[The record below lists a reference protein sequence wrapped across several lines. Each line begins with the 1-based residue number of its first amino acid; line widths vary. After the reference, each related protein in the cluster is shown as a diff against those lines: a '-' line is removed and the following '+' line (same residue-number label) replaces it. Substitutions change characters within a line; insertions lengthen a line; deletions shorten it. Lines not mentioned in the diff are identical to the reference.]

1 MTDSLCSCCRL
12 FGKPR
17 ARVNFI
23 ILAGAPDSV
32 VYQRIKYL
40 LQNYQNTNLST
51 QDTSLTNYDTLMTIS
66 SHSFD
71 LQNQTSPIDSST
83 MSSTDK
89 CCHGYFRRPF
99 HIDDASNPT
108 EWETFQKSIL
118 DLLNAKM
125 DENVEERST
134 NVESA
139 SWVLL
144 HGSICLEPELLNV
157 FIKLKD
163 QNLTMVTYTFTV
175 LGLLVSEQ
183 QLFENWLC
191 RNLAIENYQNKTYP
205 EYEKRNHAFFSL
217 LNSSKYLQENTLL
230 VEENKD
236 LTDNKLEALL
246 KNVFQHD
253 MSNYRAVNHQLRS
266 NMERLLRPR
275 HRTARDIRSVRGNL
289 QASYQKN
296 GKNQLESLLNCLK
309 RPETAANAA
318 RQVVHLLLD
327 EFSRLNKEQRRAYKR
342 QLLCGFEPSD
352 PENSNTITAQLV
364 HYALR
369 LLQNYEE
376 TTIPFLYSIIMVI
389 CETANHYVFRHELF
403 NHTPEIY
410 TLSMLLVSQRHYALT
425 LGGLHL
431 CSKILN
437 ADQNEHKYASAYLTH
452 DPLTA
457 RKILDAIKWLLS
469 PYLEL
474 RKLWNEEDEKKAS
487 SE

>member
-1 MTDSLCSCCRL
+1 MTDSLCSCCQL

-40 LQNYQNTNLST
+40 LQNYQKTNLST
-51 QDTSLTNYDTLMTIS
+51 QDTSLTDYNTLMTS
-66 SHSFD
+66 SGHIFD
-71 LQNQTSPIDSST
+71 LRNQTSSIDLST
-83 MSSTDK
+83 TSSTDK
-89 CCHGYFRRPF
+89 CCHGYIRLPF
-99 HIDDASNPT
+99 SIDDTSNPN
-108 EWETFQKSIL
+108 EWKTFQKNIL
-118 DLLNAKM
+118 DLLHGKM
-125 DENVEERST
+125 DENIEEQST
-134 NVESA
+134 NAEPP
-139 SWVLL
+139 SWILL
-144 HGSICLEPELLNV
+144 HGSICLESELLNV

-163 QNLTMVTYTFTV
+163 ENLTMVTYTFTV

-183 QLFENWLC
+183 QLFEHWLC
-191 RNLAIENYQNKTYP
+191 RNLVIENYQNNTYP
-205 EYEKRNHAFFSL
+205 EYEKRIHAFFSL

-236 LTDNKLEALL
+236 LTDDKLVILL
-246 KNVFQHD
+246 KNLFQHD
-253 MSNYRAVNHQLRS
+253 LSKYRAINHKLRS
-266 NMERLLRPR
+266 DMERLLRPCR
-275 HRTARDIRSVRGNL
+275 RTARDVRSVRGNL

-296 GKNQLESLLNCLK
+296 GKYQLESLLNCLK
-309 RPETAANAA
+309 RPETADNAA
-318 RQVVHLLLD
+318 RQVVRLLLD
-327 EFSRLNKEQRRAYKR
+327 EFSRLNNEQRRAYKR
-342 QLLCGFEPSD
+342 QILCGFKASD
-352 PENSNTITAQLV
+352 SENSNTIVAQLV

-369 LLQNYEE
+369 LLQNYEV
-376 TTIPFLYSIIMVI
+376 TKIPLLYSVIMVI
-389 CETANHYVFRHELF
+389 CEAANHFIFRHELF

-425 LGGLHL
+425 LSGLHL

-437 ADQNEHKYASAYLTH
+437 ADQNEHKYAGAYLTH

-474 RKLWNEEDEKKAS
+474 RKLWDEEEAS